1 MCVYALITMNQS
13 TPISDLPG
21 NMDVE
26 LESDSNMVDDILQE
40 LQMQPEDTLLPPPKP
55 SDSIHASVY
64 QPLQPVQPAAQEEK
78 APLDKTYERFV
89 WLVEHMKV
97 PAIVVVLY
105 LLTHNSSMVSQLQTV
120 LPTAIL
126 DPFSFGHLILKG
138 IVLAILVE
146 VCRTIWD

>member
-1 MCVYALITMNQS
+1 MNQS

-26 LESDSNMVDDILQE
+26 LENDSNMVDDILQE

-55 SDSIHASVY
+55 SDAVHASAY
-64 QPLQPVQPAAQEEK
+64 QPLQPSQPVNQEEK

-89 WLVEHMKV
+89 WFTEHTKV

-105 LLTHNSSMVSQLQTV
+105 LLTHNSSIASQLQTM
-120 LPTAIL
+120 LPNALL
-126 DPFSFGHLILKG
+126 DPFSFGHLVLKG
-138 IVLAILVE
+138 IVLAIMVE
-146 VCRTIWD
+146 VCRTLWD

>member
-1 MCVYALITMNQS
+1 MNQS

-26 LESDSNMVDDILQE
+26 LENDSNMVDDILQE

-55 SDSIHASVY
+55 SDAVHASAY
-64 QPLQPVQPAAQEEK
+64 QPLQPAQRETQEEK

-89 WLVEHMKV
+89 WFVEHMKV
-97 PAIVVVLY
+97 PAIVVVVY

-120 LPTAIL
+120 LPTSFI
-126 DPFSFGHLILKG
+126 DPFSFGHLIIKG

-146 VCRTIWD
+146 VCRTLWD

>member
-1 MCVYALITMNQS
+1 MNQS

-55 SDSIHASVY
+55 SDAVHASVY
-64 QPLQPVQPAAQEEK
+64 QPLQPTQPTAQQEK

-120 LPTAIL
+120 LPTAIV
-126 DPFSFGHLILKG
+126 DPFSIGHLILKG
-138 IVLAILVE
+138 LTLAVLVE
-146 VCRTIWD
+146 VCRTLWD